1 MAVPDRVLEGVLNS
15 LGVVVAET
23 PAEAYDVAEMIA
35 HVDGPAGDRVAVVT
49 HSGGIAILLADLA
62 DRHGIELVDPGPELQ
77 SRLAPLLDL
86 GAANNPLDMGG
97 IIGGAGRFAEVVET
111 FADSGEYDMVLAVS
125 TAHPPAHTEER
136 VASLIAGGASSN
148 VPVLHLW
155 MAGDQASDG
164 LRMLR
169 AAGAALTEEPRA
181 AVRALAALARLSRP
195 IDDAIV
201 EPITGAIETWGLPL
215 VEGGFA
221 ADAHQA
227 VAVAERLGYPVV
239 VKVSALGLAHK
250 TEVGG
255 VKLNLNSAE
264 SVTTAFDEVV
274 AAGTA
279 VGLALE
285 GARVERYRPGLEL
298 IIGGLVDPVFGPV
311 VSVGMGGVF
320 TEVLNDVV
328 FAPAPVG
335 IEGARRMID
344 GLGGRPLLDDFRGS
358 NPADVDELAR
368 IVSVVSRGLIGSGLG
383 EVELNPLVWTGD
395 EWVAVDWLVG
405 ETPDAS

>member
-1 MAVPDRVLEGVLNS
+1 
-15 LGVVVAET
+15 
-23 PAEAYDVAEMIA
+23 
-35 HVDGPAGDRVAVVT
+35 
-49 HSGGIAILLADLA
+49 
-62 DRHGIELVDPGPELQ
+62 
-77 SRLAPLLDL
+77 
-86 GAANNPLDMGG
+86 
-97 IIGGAGRFAEVVET
+97 
-111 FADSGEYDMVLAVS
+111 
-125 TAHPPAHTEER
+125 
-136 VASLIAGGASSN
+136 
-148 VPVLHLW
+148 

-344 GLGGRPLLDDFRGS
+344 GLGGRPLLDGFRGS
-358 NPADVDELAR
+358 SPADVDELAR